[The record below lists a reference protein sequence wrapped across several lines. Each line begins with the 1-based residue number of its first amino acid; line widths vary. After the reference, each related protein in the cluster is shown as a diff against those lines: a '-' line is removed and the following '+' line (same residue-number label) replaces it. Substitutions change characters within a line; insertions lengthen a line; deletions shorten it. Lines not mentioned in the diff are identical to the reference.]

1 MEIESTLTRKT
12 YVKLMLALTLRSS
25 TFYFIAA
32 ITLVFLVLQ
41 FQYESFL
48 NYVTAIL
55 VVIILYYAIW
65 LLYQCF
71 SPNNTK
77 HFFVNRHFIFSDEN
91 ILVKFPMLMLEQV
104 IKWEAFKE
112 WTKADGCYLLRFTNG
127 NMAII
132 PRSDIPSSEI
142 PSFENLLR
150 QKIDKIVMTRLTE
163 GN

>member
-1 MEIESTLTRKT
+1 MKR
-12 YVKLMLALTLRSS
+12 RF
-25 TFYFIAA
+25 TF
-32 ITLVFLVLQ
+32 
-41 FQYESFL
+41 
-48 NYVTAIL
+48 
-55 VVIILYYAIW
+55 
-65 LLYQCF
+65 
-71 SPNNTK
+71 
-77 HFFVNRHFIFSDEN
+77 RDEN
-91 ILVKFPMLMLEQV
+91 ILVKFPTLMLEQV